1 MTVNRCL
8 CNVAPALLSGTLLVL
23 AYPKFDAD
31 WVIWF
36 SLVPLLLS
44 LDGRGLRAAVALSY
58 LTGLIC
64 FSGVFSWVWTAD
76 GFTPFD
82 YVLVM
87 TTYIPH
93 YVSLW
98 GVAVVWIRRRTGWPL
113 LWIAPPL
120 WVAQEYARVHA
131 GFLSAP
137 GMLLGHTQYQ
147 HPAMMQICSVTGVYG
162 LSFLIACV
170 NAAIADTILT
180 KAAIRRPAD
189 SLASVAR
196 AVLPLASVLALVLGT
211 ALYGHFMISSPRSDG
226 SLRVALVQ
234 ANIPQD
240 HKWDKAFLEATLAQ
254 YSRLTRTMAEQAK
267 PQLIIWP
274 ETAVPADIG
283 HDARVRGRVAA
294 LAREVHTPL
303 LVGSS
308 EYAKFTDTKLKGK
321 YFNSVFL
328 ISPEGSLA
336 GQYRKMV
343 LFPFGEYDPLNG
355 WIAWPKAMASALGNV
370 TAGEEYT
377 VFHVG
382 PAAFGATICWEA
394 VFPDHVREL
403 VRHGARMIV
412 SATNEA
418 WFGESA
424 AAAQLLSV
432 TAFRAVEHRVA
443 VARAANSGLSAFID
457 PYGRITER
465 LTGPGGKELFVEGVL
480 TADVS
485 IVNQPTLYTKY
496 GDVFALVLIA
506 LSGLLAVF
514 AWRAQ
519 QTHAVSSLDRWR
531 WEGERA

>member
-1 MTVNRCL
+1 MIVKRFF
-8 CNVAPALLSGTLLVL
+8 CNVAPAFLSGALLVL

-36 SLVPLLLS
+36 SLVPLLLA
-44 LDGRGLRAAVALSY
+44 LEGRCLSAAFALSY
-58 LTGLIC
+58 VTGLVC

-82 YVLVM
+82 YLLVM
-87 TTYIPH
+87 TTYVPH

-98 GVAVVWIRRRTGWPL
+98 GLAVVWIRRRTGWPL

-120 WVAQEYARVHA
+120 WVAQEYARVHT

-137 GMLLGHTQYQ
+137 GMLLGHTQYL

-170 NAAIADTILT
+170 NAAIADLILT
-180 KAAIRRPAD
+180 PAAIRRPTGSPAA
-189 SLASVAR
+189 LAR
-196 AVLPLASVLALVLGT
+196 ACVPLASVLLLVLGT
-211 ALYGHFMISSPRSDG
+211 ALYGHLIISSPRSEG

-240 HKWDKAFLEATLAQ
+240 HKWDKAFLESTLTQ
-254 YSRLTRTMAEQAK
+254 YSRLTRAVAEQAK
-267 PQLIIWP
+267 PELIIWP

-283 HDARVRGRVAA
+283 HDAMVRGRVAA
-294 LAREVHTPL
+294 LAREVNTPL

-308 EYAKFTDTKLKGK
+308 EYAKFTDTKLKEK
-321 YFNSVFL
+321 YFNSMFL
-328 ISPEGSLA
+328 VSPDGTLT

-343 LFPFGEYDPLNG
+343 LFPFGEYDPLKG
-355 WIAWPKAMASALGNV
+355 LIAWPKAMASAMGNMV
-370 TAGEEYT
+370 AGDEYT
-377 VFHVG
+377 VFHIG
-382 PAAFGATICWEA
+382 PATFGATICFEA
-394 VFPDHVREL
+394 AFPDHFREL
-403 VRHGARMIV
+403 ARRGAHFVV
-412 SATNEA
+412 SSTNEA
-418 WFGESA
+418 WFGDTA
-424 AAAQLLSV
+424 AAYHLLSITV
-432 TAFRAVEHRVA
+432 FRAAEHRVA
-443 VARAANSGLSAFID
+443 IVRAANSGLSAFID

-465 LTGPGGKELFVEGVL
+465 LTGPGGKELFVDGVL
-480 TADVS
+480 TADVA
-485 IVNQPTLYTKY
+485 ILNQPTLYTKY

-506 LSGLLAVF
+506 LAGLLAVF

-519 QTHAVSSLDRWR
+519 QTHAVSPLDRWR